1 MARDNRSLTVTALF
15 QAFAIIR
22 YRNSE
27 QEYLA
32 RSWEVHLAVARRLC
46 FSHMVGHSATGQF
59 WRRSHERGPHGRIRR
74 RVES

>member
-27 QEYLA
+27 QEYLVCLGK
-32 RSWEVHLAVARRLC
+32 SIW
-46 FSHMVGHSATGQF
+46 
-59 WRRSHERGPHGRIRR
+59 P
-74 RVES
+74 